1 MANSPDRFDWGFV
14 VDFLRSVRLIGGF
27 NIGIVSVTLIRKFP
41 IEMVCNDNEGA
52 SRDEEVE
59 WILAAG

>member
-1 MANSPDRFDWGFV
+1 M

-41 IEMVCNDNEGA
+41 IEMVCNVNEGA